1 MNALKDA
8 FTSDRN
14 INKVLGDF
22 VQYTPP
28 ESIAKD
34 AYGGNRL
41 EEGDLDGVLDT
52 TFRDIELI
60 YLRVPN
66 KNYQLVVS
74 IHHFP
79 VLGTLED
86 GAKVRAKVNQDG
98 FISDI
103 FPI

>member
-1 MNALKDA
+1 MNTLKNA
-8 FTSDRN
+8 FAKDGN
-14 INKVLGDF
+14 INKAIGGF

-52 TFRDIELI
+52 TFRDIELV
-60 YLRVPN
+60 YLIVPN
-66 KNYQLVVS
+66 KNYQIVVS
-74 IHHFP
+74 IDHFP
-79 VLGTLED
+79 VLEGLED
-86 GAKVRAKVNQDG
+86 GAKVRAKVNQAG
-98 FISDI
+98 IISDI